1 MSWVGSGSHGCAM
14 VRVVVWRSMG
24 RVVVMAVVERKRDL
38 RETILPYSRAWVEI
52 HTWIHT

>member
-38 RETILPYSRAWVEI
+38 GETILPYSRAWVEI